1 MLVGELFCNIPR
13 CIVTEREGEAVG
25 HLYCNTP
32 KCIVTGGQCIV
43 TQYTVSESPFGHC
56 SCTLFTNTV
65 HEHCSRTLFTNTVH
79 KIF

>member
-1 MLVGELFCNIPR
+1 MYCDRSRGLLVGELYFNIPR
-13 CIVTEREGEAVG
+13 CIVTEREGEATG

-43 TQYTVSESPFGHC
+43 TQYTVSESLFW
-56 SCTLFTNTV
+56 TLFLN
-65 HEHCSRTLFTNTVH
+65 NVH